1 MRVPVVLQHSMVE
14 CGAACLAMVLGA
26 YGRRVSLPAL
36 AAEMGVG
43 RDGVSALALV
53 RVARAHG
60 LDTHALSVPAAQ
72 VPELP
77 FPAIVHW
84 RAKHFVVVER
94 VAGDVVTIVDPG
106 VGRFR
111 IGGAEFARD
120 YSGVA
125 LTFTPGAGFQRGH
138 FGDRRPWWARYV
150 RFSVLD
156 HRALVAALV
165 LLSLLLQGL
174 GLALPVVTENV
185 VDRVLGR
192 AEVGLLPLLGAA
204 AAGAVLAHLAV
215 SGMRAWALAVL
226 RSRADAVLF
235 DDLAGRLLALPF
247 RFFAHRGSA
256 DLVSRINAAGVLRE
270 VLTGQVLSA
279 LLDAPLAAGYL
290 IAVTVR
296 SPLLGSVLL
305 GLAAAQILVLLLTR
319 QRLRDLAHREQ
330 EARNDAQGLLV
341 EAVRGIETIKS
352 AGAETQVLERWG
364 KLLTVQTRWVRRGA
378 SAQGAQDSLLA
389 ALGFAAPLALLWAG
403 AWQAVDGVL
412 TPGALLGVQAL
423 AAAALAP
430 LASLTRSLRGL
441 QTARAQA
448 DRLADI
454 WEAEPEPLAPP
465 LPATGTPRTRIELRG
480 VGFRYAPESPWIVR
494 GVDLRIAPG
503 QKVALV
509 GRSGSGK
516 TTLARLLL
524 GLVPPVEGQIRYDG
538 APLSHRPRPRFGVV
552 TQEPALFTGSIADN
566 ISLGSPDADLRE
578 VAQAARLACVHDD
591 ILAMPLGYH
600 TLLTEGGGLSGG
612 QRQRIALARA
622 ILARPEILLLDEAT
636 SHLDAH
642 TEAALS
648 ANLDALPQTRIVI
661 AHRLSTIRDA
671 DLILV
676 LDRGRIVEGGTHDQL
691 VAASGLYASL
701 VRSQLSSRPLQAGT
715 S

>member
-1 MRVPVVLQHSMVE
+1 MVE

-26 YGRRVSLPAL
+26 YGHRVSLPAL

-84 RAKHFVVVER
+84 RARHFVVVER

-111 IGGAEFARD
+111 IDRAEFARD
-120 YSGVA
+120 YSGVV
-125 LTFTPGAGFQRGH
+125 LTFAPGAGFQRGR

-156 HRALVAALV
+156 HRALVAASV
-165 LLSLLLQGL
+165 LLSLVLQGL

-192 AEVGLLPLLGAA
+192 AEVDLLPLLGAA
-204 AAGAVLAHLAV
+204 AAGAALAFLAA

-226 RSRADAVLF
+226 RSRADTVLF

-296 SPLLGSVLL
+296 SPLLGGVLL
-305 GLAAAQILVLLLTR
+305 VLAAAQILVLLLTG
-319 QRLRDLAHREQ
+319 QRLRDLARREQ

-341 EAVRGIETIKS
+341 EAVRGIETVKS
-352 AGAETQVLERWG
+352 AGAETQILDRWG
-364 KLLTVQTRWVRRGA
+364 KLLTVQSRWVRRSA
-378 SAQGAQDSLLA
+378 AAQGAQDSLLA

-403 AWQAVDGVL
+403 AWQAADGVL
-412 TPGALLGVQAL
+412 TPGALLGVLAL

-454 WEAEPEPLAPP
+454 WEAEPETLAPP
-465 LPATGTPRTRIELRG
+465 LPATGTPRTWIELRG

-524 GLVPPVEGQIRYDG
+524 GLVPPVEGRIRYDG
-538 APLSHRPRPRFGVV
+538 ASLSRRPRPRFGVV
-552 TQEPALFTGSIADN
+552 TQEPALFTGTIGDN
-566 ISLGSPDADLRE
+566 ISLGSPDADPRE
-578 VAQAARLACVHDD
+578 VAEAARLACVHDD

-600 TLLTEGGGLSGG
+600 TPLTEGGGLSGG

-622 ILARPEILLLDEAT
+622 LLARPEILLLDEAT

-676 LDRGRIVEGGTHDQL
+676 LDRGRIVEGGTHERL
-691 VAASGLYASL
+691 VAAGGLYASL
-701 VRSQLSSRPLQAGT
+701 VRSQLSGMPLQAGT